1 MSSYK
6 FEFNEKEYELSKN
19 NCSDVVNDE
28 EIPVKGFDLD
38 EAIRLLNQAEEV
50 DFDLE
55 YYQEAC
61 LECLAGVKEKQKFF
75 GFLEYH
81 FYIFTKNGEY
91 VISDIDKSYEGQS
104 FNKLSR
110 AGKVDDSYIVSF
122 IICEK
127 CSDYILQIE
136 RCDV

>member
-6 FEFNEKEYELSKN
+6 FSFDNKEYELNKD
-19 NCSDVVNDE
+19 NCSDIVNDDE
-28 EIPVKGFDLD
+28 KPVNGFDLN
-38 EAIRLLNQAEEV
+38 EALRLLNQAEDV

-61 LECLAGVKEKQKFF
+61 PECLDGVKEKQKFF

-81 FYIFTKNGEY
+81 FYIFTKKGKY

-122 IICEK
+122 IICQS
-127 CSDYILQIE
+127 CSDYIVQIE
-136 RCDV
+136 NCDV